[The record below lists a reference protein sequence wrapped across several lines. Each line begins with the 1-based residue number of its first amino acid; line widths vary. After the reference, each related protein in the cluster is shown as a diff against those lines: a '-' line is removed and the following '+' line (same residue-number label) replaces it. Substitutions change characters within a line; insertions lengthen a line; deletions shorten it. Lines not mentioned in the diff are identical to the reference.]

1 MDCGAWK
8 FLHPFTARFVGPTA
22 CGKTTFLQ
30 SVISRRLIEPWP
42 SRIFYFYGSTWQSPV
57 FDYLQNVH
65 DVVFVKG
72 VDETLLTSNHSK
84 ASTLVILD
92 DLILETRDSAITANL
107 FMRGSHH
114 QNMSV
119 ILIEQSLFP
128 KGKQSVVMKQNTH
141 YTVLFKNPSDS
152 LAVSTLA
159 RQMVPHNKGR
169 FLIDSFHDCTREPFS
184 YLIIDSKQSTPN
196 HLRLVTNITDSCP
209 LVYVSDADKRQ
220 VSIEDAEAFLS

>member
-92 DLILETRDSAITANL
+92 DLILETRDS
-107 FMRGSHH
+107 
-114 QNMSV
+114 
-119 ILIEQSLFP
+119 
-128 KGKQSVVMKQNTH
+128 
-141 YTVLFKNPSDS
+141 
-152 LAVSTLA
+152 
-159 RQMVPHNKGR
+159 
-169 FLIDSFHDCTREPFS
+169 
-184 YLIIDSKQSTPN
+184 IIDSKQSTPN